1 MNYYFYLF
9 FLLSFESFEWK
20 WLFVESNNPPYHCGC
35 CCFCCCKSHLNSHSK
50 SSSITTLSVRLSVI
64 SKNSTNLT
72 DARIY
77 GLHRTNE
84 GKKTQ
89 ATIYFSVSFCLSMA
103 ITIMFARFS
112 RFSPLTATA
121 FEWAVSH
128 CACIVSAS
136 FCAIRTSESFFFVA
150 LMLFA
155 DVFSCLKIYYTKHHQ
170 ISWSCLLSIVP
181 FSLACVIR
189 ILIMNKK
196 NDRPLLA
203 ADKCDK
209 HF

>member
-1 MNYYFYLF
+1 MRVYMDYIEKTKEKNPSNHLF
-9 FLLSFESFEWK
+9 FRFFLPFNGYNYNVCPFLKIFTSNRYGVWVSCFALCMYCKCFILCYSHKWK
-20 WLFVESNNPPYHCGC
+20 
-35 CCFCCCKSHLNSHSK
+35 
-50 SSSITTLSVRLSVI
+50 
-64 SKNSTNLT
+64 
-72 DARIY
+72 
-77 GLHRTNE
+77 
-84 GKKTQ
+84 
-89 ATIYFSVSFCLSMA
+89 
-103 ITIMFARFS
+103 
-112 RFSPLTATA
+112 
-121 FEWAVSH
+121 
-128 CACIVSAS
+128 
-136 FCAIRTSESFFFVA
+136 FFFVA